1 MKQVTGV
8 YTAPRP
14 HWVGDGFP
22 VRSLFSY
29 QSHAEQLSP
38 FLLLDYA
45 GPHTFAPGMEKR
57 GVGEHPH
64 RGFETVTIVYRGEVE
79 HRDSTGRGGIIGPGD
94 VQWMTAGA
102 GILHEEFHSEAFT
115 HKGGELEMVQLWV
128 NLPAKDKMT
137 APGYQSI
144 TQDFI
149 PTVELPDD
157 AGTARIIAG
166 QYQQTTGPAHTFSP
180 LNVWDMRLQQA
191 RPVTL
196 SQPEGWSTALVVL
209 KGSITVN
216 GSTTA
221 SEAQLV
227 VLSQQGDALHLEAT
241 HDASVLLLSGEPLN
255 EPIVGYGPF
264 VMNTRQE
271 IAEAVRDFN
280 TGRFGQ
286 L

>member
-45 GPHTFAPGMEKR
+45 GPHTFQPGTEKR

-115 HKGGELEMVQLWV
+115 RKGGELEMVQLWV

-137 APGYQSI
+137 VPGYQSI

-196 SQPEGWSTALVVL
+196 SQPEGWSAALVVL

-227 VLSQQGDALHLEAT
+227 VLSQQGEALHLEAT
-241 HDASVLLLSGEPLN
+241 RDASVLLLSGEPLN
-255 EPIVGYGPF
+255 EPVVGYGPF

-271 IAEAVRDFN
+271 ITEAVRDFN
-280 TGRFGQ
+280 GGRFGQ
-286 L
+286 I

>member
-45 GPHTFAPGMEKR
+45 GPHTFAPGTEKR

-64 RGFETVTIVYRGEVE
+64 RCFETVTIVYRGEVE

-102 GILHEEFHSEAFT
+102 GILHEEFHSEAFS

-128 NLPAKDKMT
+128 NLPAKNKMT

-144 TQDFI
+144 TQI
-149 PTVELPDD
+149 SSRPLSCRTMPGQLELLPVSIS
-157 AGTARIIAG
+157 R
-166 QYQQTTGPAHTFSP
+166 
-180 LNVWDMRLQQA
+180 
-191 RPVTL
+191 RPVR
-196 SQPEGWSTALVVL
+196 
-209 KGSITVN
+209 
-216 GSTTA
+216 
-221 SEAQLV
+221 
-227 VLSQQGDALHLEAT
+227 H
-241 HDASVLLLSGEPLN
+241 
-255 EPIVGYGPF
+255 
-264 VMNTRQE
+264 TRS
-271 IAEAVRDFN
+271 R
-280 TGRFGQ
+280 R
-286 L
+286 

>member
-45 GPHTFAPGMEKR
+45 GPHTFAPGAEKR

-115 HKGGELEMVQLWV
+115 RKGGELEMVQLWV

-196 SQPEGWSTALVVL
+196 SQPEGWSTALVIL

-227 VLSQQGDALHLEAT
+227 VLSQQGDTLHLEAT
-241 HDASVLLLSGEPLN
+241 RDASVLLLSGEPLN
-255 EPIVGYGPF
+255 EPVVGYGPF

-280 TGRFGQ
+280 GGRFGQ
-286 L
+286 I